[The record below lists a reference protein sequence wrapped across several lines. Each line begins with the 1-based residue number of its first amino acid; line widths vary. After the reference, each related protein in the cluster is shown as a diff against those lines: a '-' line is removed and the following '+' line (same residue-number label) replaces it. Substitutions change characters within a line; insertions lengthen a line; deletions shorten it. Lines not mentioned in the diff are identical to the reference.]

1 MDDLNDRLEDK
12 EHEIKALASQSKSV
26 SALMKE
32 IKRLEKIAGRKSYQ
46 ETVIVQHEAS
56 KMRCAE
62 LETKLDLIMSENV
75 LLNETIQKL
84 VDKHGVLDELERLE
98 EQRQAD
104 FEAKV
109 ARNNETFENDKK
121 QAQKEVEEILKKG
134 TKERETA
141 DRLHYEFIETS
152 KAEHEKWLASS
163 IQAYQEEFARRR
175 KSLQGRRKRKWK
187 KIKLKLQK

>member
-1 MDDLNDRLEDK
+1 MIKLMDDLNDRLEDK

-46 ETVIVQHEAS
+46 ETVIVQHEVS

-109 ARNNETFENDKK
+109 ARNNAN
-121 QAQKEVEEILKKG
+121 I
-134 TKERETA
+134 
-141 DRLHYEFIETS
+141 
-152 KAEHEKWLASS
+152 
-163 IQAYQEEFARRR
+163 
-175 KSLQGRRKRKWK
+175 
-187 KIKLKLQK
+187 

>member
-1 MDDLNDRLEDK
+1 
-12 EHEIKALASQSKSV
+12 
-26 SALMKE
+26 
-32 IKRLEKIAGRKSYQ
+32 
-46 ETVIVQHEAS
+46 
-56 KMRCAE
+56 MRCAE

-163 IQAYQEEFARRR
+163 IQAYQEEFTRTKEEFART
-175 KSLQGRRKRKWK
+175 KEEEME
-187 KIKLKLQK
+187 KIQAEIT